1 MSVTKI
7 HSRTTPAQLAR
18 IHASVRGMDAAAVA
32 EHMAKYGINLDR
44 KELAKMS
51 QALFVGDS
59 ASYGSQGTYAPSP
72 VIGVPIQF
80 LQEWLT
86 GFVYVM
92 TQPRTIDTLVP
103 MAAAGSWHTEEIVQP
118 MLEHTGHAVPY
129 GDENNIPL
137 ANFSPNYN
145 RRTVVRYEQGF
156 QVGKLEEARLAEIRV
171 GTAQEKRN
179 AVNVSLEIARND
191 VGFYGF
197 NAPDTR
203 TYGLLNDPMLGA
215 FISIPA
221 TGTGGTTQWANK
233 TFLQITADIRMMA
246 ARLRTDSR
254 GLVNPNKDSIVF
266 ALPLSAID
274 YLSVTSDFGNSV
286 ADWLKETYP
295 SWRVEQVVEFDG
307 ANGGANVAY
316 LYAENVIDSG
326 SDGGSVI
333 EQYVPAKTFMLG
345 VEQRAKGYTE
355 DYSNA
360 TAGIMVKRPYAVK
373 RFTGL

>member
-7 HSRTTPAQLAR
+7 HSRLTPAQMAKV
-18 IHASVRGMDAAAVA
+18 HDAVRTMDAVA
-32 EHMAKYGINLDR
+32 LRDHMGKYGIHFGQR
-44 KELAKMS
+44 ELATMT
-51 QALFVGDS
+51 QALFTGDS
-59 ASYGSQGTYAPSP
+59 ASYGGQGTFAPSP

-80 LQEWLT
+80 LQEWLQ

-118 MLEHTGHAVPY
+118 MLEHVGTAVPY

-145 RRTVVRYEQGF
+145 RRTVVRYENGF
-156 QVGKLEEARLAEIRV
+156 QVGRLEEARMAEIRI
-171 GTAQEKRN
+171 GTAQEKRA
-179 AVNVSLEIARND
+179 AVNISLEIARND

-215 FISIPA
+215 YISLPA

-233 TFLQITADIRMMA
+233 NFLQITADIRLMA
-246 ARLRTDSR
+246 TRLRVDSR
-254 GLVNPNKDSIVF
+254 GLVNPNKDRIVF
-266 ALPLSAID
+266 GLPVGAID

-286 ADWLKETYP
+286 QDWLSATYP
-295 SWRVEQVVEFDG
+295 TWRVEQVIEFDG

-316 LYAENVIDSG
+316 LYAENIADSG

-333 EQYVPAKTFMLG
+333 EQYVPSKTFMLG